1 EYCRTQRRPYIL
13 EARVSRLYGHSSSSG
28 ALRVKNERD
37 CLDILERR
45 LRDAGILEQTEID
58 QIHADAD
65 AETEAALEQ
74 ASSEP
79 SPTKEDVYLHT
90 YAPSEVDV
98 VYPGDYTGLPT

>member
-1 EYCRTQRRPYIL
+1 MIDRAHVFITPGEVVDGNDPVASWHAIHRAMEYCRTQRRPYIL

-74 ASSEP
+74 AS
-79 SPTKEDVYLHT
+79 
-90 YAPSEVDV
+90 
-98 VYPGDYTGLPT
+98 